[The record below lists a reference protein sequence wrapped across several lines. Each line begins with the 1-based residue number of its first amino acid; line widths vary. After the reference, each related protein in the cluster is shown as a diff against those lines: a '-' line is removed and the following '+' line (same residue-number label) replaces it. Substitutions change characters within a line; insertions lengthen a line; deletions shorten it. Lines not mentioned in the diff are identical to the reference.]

1 MFIFSN
7 TLKNCFEL
15 CSVLDYAPLVYC
27 VKAVLYVLSFSQF
40 HLILVFLC
48 WKCFPFLC
56 VFSARLLFFIW
67 AWKWMTE
74 TQHGKRCVSFDMD
87 SSKAQIF
94 ILNFPAAMKL
104 DFKSLDS
111 VGLSLDVL
119 NQKNQ
124 SRGINRPVWINAD
137 ILLGPNTPSFVP
149 PINGTR

>member
-1 MFIFSN
+1 M
-7 TLKNCFEL
+7 
-15 CSVLDYAPLVYC
+15 Y
-27 VKAVLYVLSFSQF
+27 
-40 HLILVFLC
+40 
-48 WKCFPFLC
+48 
-56 VFSARLLFFIW
+56 
-67 AWKWMTE
+67 
-74 TQHGKRCVSFDMD
+74 VSFDMD
-87 SSKAQIF
+87 STEAQMF
-94 ILNFPAAMKL
+94 ILNFPAAIKL

>member
-15 CSVLDYAPLVYC
+15 CSVLDYALLLYC
-27 VKAVLYVLSFSQF
+27 VKAVLYVLSF
-40 HLILVFLC
+40 ILYWYSYVESAFL
-48 WKCFPFLC
+48 FLC

-67 AWKWMTE
+67 AWTWMTE
-74 TQHGKRCVSFDMD
+74 TQDGKRCVSFDMD